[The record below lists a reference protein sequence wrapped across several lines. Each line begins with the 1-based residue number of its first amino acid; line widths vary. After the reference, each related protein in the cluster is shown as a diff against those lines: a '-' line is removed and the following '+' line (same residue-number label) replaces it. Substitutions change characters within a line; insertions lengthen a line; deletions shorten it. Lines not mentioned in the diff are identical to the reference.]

1 MYELDDFEKA
11 LAHFGTRVD
20 IICAL
25 EMGGKLIPFLLIRK
39 LKQNSKNLSKL
50 KNNTLRICDKCG
62 EEKPLTSDY
71 YQRVKHFK
79 SGFSCW
85 CNECNKPKPKD

>member
-1 MYELDDFEKA
+1 MNSMILKKPSHI
-11 LAHFGTRVD
+11 LAQGSILFAPLKWVER
-20 IICAL
+20 
-25 EMGGKLIPFLLIRK
+25 LIPFPLTK
-39 LKQNSKNLSKL
+39 KSKQNSKNLNEL

-79 SGFSCW
+79 SGFSYW

>member
-1 MYELDDFEKA
+1 MNSMILKKPSHILAQGSILFA
-11 LAHFGTRVD
+11 LLKWVER
-20 IICAL
+20 
-25 EMGGKLIPFLLIRK
+25 LILFPLTK
-39 LKQNSKNLSKL
+39 KSKQNSKNLSEL

-79 SGFSCW
+79 SGLSYW
-85 CNECNKPKPKD
+85 CNECNKPNPKD